1 MDYEKHFGEVILNQ
15 EKVMLK
21 HMLEDCK
28 SKNEIVLIEDV
39 LTYILHKNKPMIV
52 QNKIKSDIQ
61 ERLSKVDEFLFKR
74 PWNKLDP
81 IHKKQK
87 LEEYLQNY
95 LFEASE
101 ENLNE
106 IKEKIMN
113 NFNNKKL
120 NSLKKVNY
128 DPIST
133 LILSIDG
140 LNYDTSNC
148 EYSYIK

>member
-1 MDYEKHFGEVILNQ
+1 MEYEKHFDEVILNQ

-28 SKNEIVLIEDV
+28 SKNEIILIEDV
-39 LTYILHKNKPMIV
+39 LTYILYKNKPIIV

-81 IHKKQK
+81 VYKKQK

-113 NFNNKKL
+113 NFINKKL
-120 NSLKKVNY
+120 NSIKKVNY

-140 LNYDTSNC
+140 LTYDTGNC
-148 EYSYIK
+148 EYSYI